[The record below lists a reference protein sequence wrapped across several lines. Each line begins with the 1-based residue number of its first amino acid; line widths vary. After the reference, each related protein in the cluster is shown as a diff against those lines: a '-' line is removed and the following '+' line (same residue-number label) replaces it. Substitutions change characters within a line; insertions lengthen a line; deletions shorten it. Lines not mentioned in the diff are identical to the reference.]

1 MRKTKVAEGGP
12 VTSATEKMVM
22 IVRKTRGT
30 ESGTDEWVMV
40 IRLVEQMSVN

>member
-22 IVRKTRGT
+22 VVRKTR
-30 ESGTDEWVMV
+30 GTDEWVMV